1 MPTPAHA
8 TDLPRDPE
16 AVNPAH
22 LADNIVGTGLLAF
35 PKLRCLTSMTS
46 REGAVRAVGGAE
58 LEAAELTAREARH
71 ALEATFTDAQRA
83 LYLDASDARNDAAL
97 LRSEAESVVA
107 QLHGIAVGAALAACP
122 EGDTD
127 ALVRM
132 AGQVGLGALLLSEL
146 PPESAVQVGRSVL
159 DVLGRAVT
167 REL

>member
-16 AVNPAH
+16 AVNPAR
-22 LADNIVGTGLLAF
+22 LADSIVGSGLFAF
-35 PKLRCLTSMTS
+35 PKLRCLTSATS
-46 REGAVRAVGGAE
+46 REGAVRAVGGPG
-58 LEAAELTAREARH
+58 LEAAESAASVARH
-71 ALEATFTDAQRA
+71 ALEATFTDEQRA

-107 QLHGIAVGAALAACP
+107 QLHGIAVGAALAACS

-146 PPESAVQVGRSVL
+146 PPESALQVGRSVL
-159 DVLGRAVT
+159 DVLSRAVSHG
-167 REL
+167 